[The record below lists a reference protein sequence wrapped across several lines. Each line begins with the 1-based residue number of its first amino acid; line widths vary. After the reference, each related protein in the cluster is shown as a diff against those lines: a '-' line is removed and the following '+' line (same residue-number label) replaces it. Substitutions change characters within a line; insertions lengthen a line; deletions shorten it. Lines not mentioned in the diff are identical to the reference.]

1 MKKAYINSPDSQTAA
16 SDYMIT
22 IIYVD
27 GEVFK
32 KKITQYSYSNVF
44 EVIKDMHEGENDK
57 MVKSIK
63 IEYIR

>member
-1 MKKAYINSPDSQTAA
+1 
-16 SDYMIT
+16 MIT